1 MYDEQRE
8 DQGNNLLGNVV
19 IGAGLLGAGAL
30 GLNYARSVA
39 KNRTRKAQVNVSD
52 NMPRSGQGGVQRMDL
67 SALPEQTKA
76 GVYKRAAE
84 SYPDPGV
91 GKDDQYRNPGSGGTD
106 LSMLITDPNTGE
118 VYRRGGGQ
126 SVNQRRA
133 STQGGINLAK
143 QNLGTNSGQDS
154 VQNGFLAAMRQ
165 SNNRLGEEN
174 AFGSMSQGDYV
185 RNRIA
190 SSLEAAPQ
198 SVGPNIQMRDLP
210 PADRVSQLIAEVG
223 VDKRGAMTAGREVAN
238 EAAQM
243 TATEASRQSAAVRRM
258 EKQDP
263 EFERIAKDI
272 LSEMRDKGSGG
283 GGGVAKQPK
292 PSGGGGMS
300 DEKAARI
307 ERNRQKDMARINDY
321 MSDVLESSISE
332 TQFTNEQIPSSVLK
346 LAERAGTGTANAQD
360 VSSFRNWAQTQ
371 FKNDPTVLGE
381 INEAVGSF
389 FEQQPTKT
397 TPTSSGPKLAGYSEG
412 PVDAQDQ
419 QHIQASRRD
428 MPETLVEVREA
439 SAPFARDASNEAVQ
453 TANDQRDL
461 QIIKHIQRNEDV
473 DLTRFNEDIL
483 DKRVAEARSYL
494 QRQEIDLDYD
504 YSKEVARQ
512 AADVGA
518 ALERIR
524 NNPKRVAA
532 EGIISELQAEGRAE
546 RDLARFQAEGPEGGE
561 LAGLKAEDNIRQRSE
576 QQGSRS
582 MTGEQ
587 LEEVLLGES
596 KVVDSNMRG
605 RALRGGKVNEEGNY
619 FTDAGTV
626 TYVGEGGAETGD
638 FRNASTGIR
647 TDIPAVA
654 SVAKTPEGAASIL
667 ASEAIRKK
675 YQDQRP
681 EPLRGPAADVA
692 RSMQTLREGM
702 SVEPSEV
709 LPSTQVPTI
718 YKGGYA
724 DGEAVIAVPTETAF
738 TGDAADAAG
747 PVFFT
752 GKSKRDSAVV
762 GTSPPLIQETV
773 VANPQAAAANEGMA
787 QSFLEKA
794 IGGGLTQKAT
804 PTVEVYETPRLVG
817 PAQLAGPGSVPLS
830 RSAVADP
837 ELGPDPSQ
845 RTGYARFVIGE
856 EGKASKPVGTPSTG
870 AMTVGI
876 NYAALPSVIDPNR
889 DIGRAPYR
897 GPVQTYAERLAQST
911 GGTATPMSMLPDRG
925 DGRTTRSIQ
934 PPAYD
939 PRYKTAGAR
948 VEKYPAPE
956 APTRTVYRDPN
967 TGATFVPVEEPK
979 AFELRGPAPIAADAG
994 PVRLSVPADPNRQ
1007 YAPQVAAGKQ
1017 AVVTYPHM
1025 RGESLFSTGTL
1036 MNDPNLRGGPVKFE
1050 GRERGE
1056 NEYVRPISERLGRG
1070 DTMQRFP
1077 IIRRG

>member
-1 MYDEQRE
+1 MYEEQRE

-39 KNRTRKAQVNVSD
+39 KNRARKAQVNVSD

-91 GKDDQYRNPGSGGTD
+91 GKDVQYRNPGSGGTD

-118 VYRRGGGQ
+118 IYRRGGGQ
-126 SVNQRRA
+126 SANQQRA

-174 AFGSMSQGDYV
+174 AFGSMSQSDYV

-210 PADRVSQLIAEVG
+210 SADRVSQLIAEVG
-223 VDKRGAMTAGREVAN
+223 VDERGAMTAGREVAN

-243 TATEASRQSAAVRRM
+243 AATEASRQSAAVRRM

-272 LSEMRDKGSGG
+272 LSEMRDKGSDGG
-283 GGGVAKQPK
+283 GGIAKQPK
-292 PSGGGGMS
+292 PSGGG
-300 DEKAARI
+300 
-307 ERNRQKDMARINDY
+307 
-321 MSDVLESSISE
+321 
-332 TQFTNEQIPSSVLK
+332 
-346 LAERAGTGTANAQD
+346 
-360 VSSFRNWAQTQ
+360 
-371 FKNDPTVLGE
+371 
-381 INEAVGSF
+381 
-389 FEQQPTKT
+389 
-397 TPTSSGPKLAGYSEG
+397 PKLAGYSSEG

-419 QHIQASRRD
+419 KHIQAARRD
-428 MPETLVEVREA
+428 RPETLVEVRQDA
-439 SAPFARDASNEAVQ
+439 APFARDASNEAIQ

-483 DKRVAEARSYL
+483 DKRVAEAKSYL

-546 RDLARFQAEGPEGGE
+546 RDLARFQSEGPEGGE
-561 LAGLKAEDNIRQRSE
+561 LAGLKAEDNTRQRSE

-638 FRNASTGIR
+638 FRDASTGIR
-647 TDIPAVA
+647 TDIPYVA
-654 SVAKTPEGAASIL
+654 SGPKTPEGAASIL

-675 YQDQRP
+675 YQNQRP
-681 EPLRGPAADVA
+681 ERLSGPAADVA

-718 YKGGYA
+718 NRGGYA
-724 DGEAVIAVPTETAF
+724 DGEAVIAVPAETAF
-738 TGDAADAAG
+738 TGDAVDAAG
-747 PVFFT
+747 PVLFT
-752 GKSKRDSAVV
+752 GKNKRDSAVV
-762 GTSPPLIQETV
+762 GTSPPLVQETIV
-773 VANPQAAAANEGMA
+773 VNPQAAAQNESTA
-787 QSFLEKA
+787 QSFLNRA
-794 IGGGLTQKAT
+794 ISGGLTAKANSD
-804 PTVEVYETPRLVG
+804 VEVYETPRLIG
-817 PAQLAGPGSVPLS
+817 PAEVAGPGSVPLS

-845 RTGYARFVIGE
+845 RTGYARYTSI
-856 EGKASKPVGTPSTG
+856 SKPLGTPSTG

-876 NYAALPSVIDPNR
+876 NYAELPSLNQMSIALVILD
-889 DIGRAPYR
+889 
-897 GPVQTYAERLAQST
+897 VSLLTCHLSL
-911 GGTATPMSMLPDRG
+911 SLLPLF
-925 DGRTTRSIQ
+925 Q
-934 PPAYD
+934 
-939 PRYKTAGAR
+939 
-948 VEKYPAPE
+948 
-956 APTRTVYRDPN
+956 
-967 TGATFVPVEEPK
+967 
-979 AFELRGPAPIAADAG
+979 
-994 PVRLSVPADPNRQ
+994 RQ
-1007 YAPQVAAGKQ
+1007 KQ
-1017 AVVTYPHM
+1017 
-1025 RGESLFSTGTL
+1025 
-1036 MNDPNLRGGPVKFE
+1036 
-1050 GRERGE
+1050 
-1056 NEYVRPISERLGRG
+1056 
-1070 DTMQRFP
+1070 
-1077 IIRRG
+1077 

>member
-1 MYDEQRE
+1 MYEEQRE

-39 KNRTRKAQVNVSD
+39 KNRARKAQVNVSD

-91 GKDDQYRNPGSGGTD
+91 GKDVQYRNPGSGGTD

-126 SVNQRRA
+126 SVNQQRA

-223 VDKRGAMTAGREVAN
+223 VDERGAMTAGREVAN

-243 TATEASRQSAAVRRM
+243 TATEASRQSASVRRM

-272 LSEMRDKGSGG
+272 LSEMRDKGSDG

-292 PSGGGGMS
+292 PSGGG
-300 DEKAARI
+300 
-307 ERNRQKDMARINDY
+307 
-321 MSDVLESSISE
+321 
-332 TQFTNEQIPSSVLK
+332 
-346 LAERAGTGTANAQD
+346 
-360 VSSFRNWAQTQ
+360 
-371 FKNDPTVLGE
+371 
-381 INEAVGSF
+381 
-389 FEQQPTKT
+389 
-397 TPTSSGPKLAGYSEG
+397 PKLAGYSSEG

-419 QHIQASRRD
+419 KHIQASRRD
-428 MPETLVEVREA
+428 RPETLVEVRQDA
-439 SAPFARDASNEAVQ
+439 APFARDASNEAIQ

-483 DKRVAEARSYL
+483 DKRVGEARSYL

-546 RDLARFQAEGPEGGE
+546 RDLARFQSEGPEGGE
-561 LAGLKAEDNIRQRSE
+561 LAGLKAEDNTRQRSE

-596 KVVDSNMRG
+596 KVIDSNMRG

-638 FRNASTGIR
+638 FRDASTGIR
-647 TDIPAVA
+647 TDIPYVA
-654 SVAKTPEGAASIL
+654 SGPKTPEGAASIV

-675 YQDQRP
+675 YQNQRP
-681 EPLRGPAADVA
+681 EPLRGPAADVG

-718 YKGGYA
+718 NRGGYA
-724 DGEAVIAVPTETAF
+724 DGEAVIAVPAETAF

-747 PVFFT
+747 PVLFT
-752 GKSKRDSAVV
+752 GKNKRDSAVV
-762 GTSPPLIQETV
+762 GTSPPLVQETV

-794 IGGGLTQKAT
+794 ISGGLTQKTT

-876 NYAALPSVIDPNR
+876 NYAELP
-889 DIGRAPYR
+889 
-897 GPVQTYAERLAQST
+897 QST
-911 GGTATPMSMLPDRG
+911 AYRPSDV
-925 DGRTTRSIQ
+925 GRTLPNLSAN
-934 PPAYD
+934 PA
-939 PRYKTAGAR
+939 AVAR
-948 VEKYPAPE
+948 TMNFADSE
-956 APTRTVYRDPN
+956 APTRTVYRDRN

-979 AFELRGPAPIAADAG
+979 AFELKGPAPIAPDAG
-994 PVRLSVPADPNRQ
+994 PVRLSVPADPNRA
-1007 YAPQVAAGKQ
+1007 YAPQVLAGRQ
-1017 AVVTYPHM
+1017 ASVVYPRM

-1036 MNDPNLRGGPVKFE
+1036 MNDPNTRGGPVKFE
-1050 GRERGE
+1050 GRERRE
-1056 NEYVRPISERLGRG
+1056 DEYVRPISERLGRG